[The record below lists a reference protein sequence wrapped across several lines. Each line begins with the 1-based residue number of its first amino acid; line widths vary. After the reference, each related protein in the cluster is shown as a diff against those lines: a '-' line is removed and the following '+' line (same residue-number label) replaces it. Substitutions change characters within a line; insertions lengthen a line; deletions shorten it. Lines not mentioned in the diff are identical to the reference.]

1 VLAAEASFESWGFE
15 GDTDPDGAECI
26 RQLFQS
32 EPIEWNRIGA
42 FQDVTLRLIAE
53 RGDENAPFPE
63 IAAPFPFSA
72 GEENA
77 PFPEIAAPFP
87 FSAGE
92 ENAPFPEMAAPF
104 ATLFHSSPP
113 YRRLL
118 SAEDLFIRGAD
129 APLSQPSASRFSWVY
144 EPPLC

>member
-1 VLAAEASFESWGFE
+1 MLAAEASFESWGFE
-15 GDTDPDGAECI
+15 GDTGPDGAECI

-53 RGDENAPFPE
+53 RGDQ
-63 IAAPFPFSA
+63 
-72 GEENA
+72 NA

-113 YRRLL
+113 YRWLL